1 MKYHVTKTY
10 NRKGFEDEF
19 VVLVTEDKEEAIK
32 AAKDEQ
38 YINERDG
45 NNATIEI
52 RVYVE
57 DIEDED
63 CTCFDYDTIEF

>member
-1 MKYHVTKTY
+1 MKYYVTKTY

-19 VVLVTEDKEEAIK
+19 IALVTEDKEEAIK
-32 AAKDEQ
+32 TAKDEQ

-45 NNATIEI
+45 NNAIIEI
-52 RVYVE
+52 RVYEE

-63 CTCFDYDTIEF
+63 CTCFDYDTIKF

>member
-1 MKYHVTKTY
+1 MKYYVTKTY

-19 VVLVTEDKEEAIK
+19 IVLVTEDKEEAIK
-32 AAKDEQ
+32 TAKDEQ

-45 NNATIEI
+45 NNETIEI